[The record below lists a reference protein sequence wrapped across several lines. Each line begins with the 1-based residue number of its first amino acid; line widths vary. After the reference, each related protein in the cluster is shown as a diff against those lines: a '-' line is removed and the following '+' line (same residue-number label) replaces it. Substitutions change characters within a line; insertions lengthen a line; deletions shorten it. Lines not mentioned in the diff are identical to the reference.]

1 MNGLAELLS
10 SKARAEIFRLL
21 FSGTGEELHV
31 REIERRSGLNDST
44 LRQELRK
51 LVRLDLVQSR
61 RDSNR
66 VYYRAKT
73 ESPLYPEIRNL
84 VLKTSGL
91 SDVLKSALA
100 DERIR
105 VAFVFGSIARGEE
118 TAGSDVDLMVIGQL
132 GLRDLSQLLSGIE
145 EKIGREINPHVLRE
159 EEFRKRARAK
169 EHFVSS
175 VVETPKIFIRGS
187 QRELEAIGRQRLAE
201 TTSNKPGRNQQSFK
215 HRGA

>member
-1 MNGLAELLS
+1 MNRFAELLS
-10 SKARAEIFRLL
+10 SRARAEIFRLL
-21 FSGTGEELHV
+21 FNGTGDELHV

-91 SDVLKSALA
+91 SDVLKSVLT
-100 DERIR
+100 DKRIR
-105 VAFVFGSIARGEE
+105 VAFVFGSIAHGEE
-118 TAGSDVDLMVIGQL
+118 KAGSDVDLMVIGQL
-132 GLRDLSQLLSGIE
+132 GLRDLSRLLSGIE
-145 EKIGREINPHVLRE
+145 EKIGREVNPHVLRE
-159 EEFRKRARAK
+159 EEFRKRIRAK

-175 VVETPKIFIRGS
+175 VMETLKIFIIGS
-187 QRELEAIGRQRLAE
+187 QHELEAMGR
-201 TTSNKPGRNQQSFK
+201 
-215 HRGA
+215 

>member
-1 MNGLAELLS
+1 MNRLAELLS
-10 SKARAEIFRLL
+10 SRARAEIFRLL

-44 LRQELRK
+44 LRQELRN

-91 SDVLKSALA
+91 SDVLKSALS
-100 DERIR
+100 DKRIR

-118 TAGSDVDLMVIGQL
+118 KAGSDVDLMVVGNL
-132 GLRDLSQLLSGIE
+132 GLRVLSGLLSGIA
-145 EKIGREINPHVLRE
+145 EKIGREINPHVLHE
-159 EEFRKRARAK
+159 DDFRKRVRAK
-169 EHFVSS
+169 ELFVSS
-175 VVETPKIFIRGS
+175 VMESSKIFIIGS
-187 QRELEAIGRQRLAE
+187 QHELEAMGR
-201 TTSNKPGRNQQSFK
+201 
-215 HRGA
+215 

>member
-1 MNGLAELLS
+1 MNRLAELLS
-10 SKARAEIFRLL
+10 SRARAEIFRLL
-21 FSGTGEELHV
+21 LSGTGEELHV

-51 LVRLDLVQSR
+51 LVRLDLVHSR

-91 SDVLKSALA
+91 SDVLKSAFT
-100 DERIR
+100 DKRIR

-118 TAGSDVDLMVIGQL
+118 KAGSDVDLMVIGEI
-132 GLRDLSQLLSGIE
+132 GLRQLTGLLSGVSVR
-145 EKIGREINPHVLRE
+145 IGREINPHVFSMK
-159 EEFRKRARAK
+159 EFSRRKATK
-169 EHFVSS
+169 DHFLTQVLES
-175 VVETPKIFIRGS
+175 PKIFIIGNEN
-187 QRELEAIGRQRLAE
+187 ELKAMA
-201 TTSNKPGRNQQSFK
+201 
-215 HRGA
+215 

>member
-1 MNGLAELLS
+1 MNRLAELLS
-10 SKARAEIFRLL
+10 SRARAEIFRLL

-91 SDVLKSALA
+91 CDVLKSALT
-100 DERIR
+100 DKRIH

-118 TAGSDVDLMVIGQL
+118 RAGSDVDLMVIGQL
-132 GLRDLSQLLSGIE
+132 GLRDLSRLLSGIE
-145 EKIGREINPHVLRE
+145 EKIGREVNPHVLRE
-159 EEFRKRARAK
+159 EEFQKRIRAK

-175 VVETPKIFIRGS
+175 VMEAPKLFVLGS
-187 QRELEAIGRQRLAE
+187 QRELEAMGR
-201 TTSNKPGRNQQSFK
+201 
-215 HRGA
+215 

>member
-1 MNGLAELLS
+1 MNRLAELLS
-10 SKARAEIFRLL
+10 SRARAEIFRLL
-21 FSGTGEELHV
+21 FGGTGEELHV

-51 LVRLDLVQSR
+51 LVRLDLVHSR

-91 SDVLKSALA
+91 ADVLKHALR
-100 DERIR
+100 DKRIR

-118 TAGSDVDLMVIGQL
+118 KSGSDVDLMVIGQL
-132 GLRDLSQLLSGIE
+132 GLRDLSRLLSGIE
-145 EKIGREINPHVLRE
+145 EKIGREVNPHVLHE
-159 EEFRKRARAK
+159 DEVRKRIRTK

-175 VVETPKIFIRGS
+175 VMESAKIFIIGS
-187 QRELEAIGRQRLAE
+187 QNELETMG
-201 TTSNKPGRNQQSFK
+201 G
-215 HRGA
+215 

>member
-1 MNGLAELLS
+1 MNRFAELLS
-10 SKARAEIFRLL
+10 SRARAEIFRLL
-21 FSGTGEELHV
+21 FNGTGDELHV

-91 SDVLKSALA
+91 SDVLKSVLT
-100 DERIR
+100 DKRIR

-118 TAGSDVDLMVIGQL
+118 KAGSDVDLMVIGQL
-132 GLRDLSQLLSGIE
+132 GLRDLSRLLSGIE
-145 EKIGREINPHVLRE
+145 EKIGREVNPHVLRE
-159 EEFRKRARAK
+159 EEFRKRIRAK

-175 VVETPKIFIRGS
+175 VMETPKIFIIGS
-187 QRELEAIGRQRLAE
+187 ERELEAMGR
-201 TTSNKPGRNQQSFK
+201 
-215 HRGA
+215 

>member
-1 MNGLAELLS
+1 MNRLAELLS
-10 SKARAEIFRLL
+10 SRARAEIFRLL

-91 SDVLKSALA
+91 SDVLKSALR
-100 DERIR
+100 DKRIR
-105 VAFVFGSIARGEE
+105 VAFVFGSIAHGEE
-118 TAGSDVDLMVIGQL
+118 KAGSDVDLMVIGQL
-132 GLRDLSQLLSGIE
+132 GLRDLSRLLSGIQ
-145 EKIGREINPHVLRE
+145 EKIGREVNPHVLKDE
-159 EEFRKRARAK
+159 ELRKRARAK

-175 VVETPKIFIRGS
+175 VLESPKIFIIGS
-187 QRELEAIGRQRLAE
+187 HHELEAMGR
-201 TTSNKPGRNQQSFK
+201 
-215 HRGA
+215 

>member
-1 MNGLAELLS
+1 MNRLAELLS
-10 SKARAEIFRLL
+10 SRARAEIFRLL
-21 FSGTGEELHV
+21 LSGTGEELHV

-91 SDVLKSALA
+91 SDVLKSALK
-100 DERIR
+100 DKRIR
-105 VAFVFGSIARGEE
+105 VAFVFGSIARGDEK
-118 TAGSDVDLMVIGQL
+118 AGSDVDLMVIGQL
-132 GLRDLSQLLSGIE
+132 GLRDLSRLLSGIE
-145 EKIGREINPHVLRE
+145 EKIGREVNPHVLRQ
-159 EEFRKRARAK
+159 EEFKKRVRAR

-175 VVETPKIFIRGS
+175 VMETPKIFIIGS
-187 QRELEAIGRQRLAE
+187 QRELEAMGR
-201 TTSNKPGRNQQSFK
+201 
-215 HRGA
+215 

>member
-1 MNGLAELLS
+1 MNRLAELLS
-10 SKARAEIFRLL
+10 SRARAEIFRLL
-21 FSGTGEELHV
+21 LSGTGEELHV

-91 SDVLKSALA
+91 SDVLKSALT
-100 DERIR
+100 DKRIR
-105 VAFVFGSIARGEE
+105 VAFVFGSIARGDEK
-118 TAGSDVDLMVIGQL
+118 AGSDVDLMVIGQL
-132 GLRDLSQLLSGIE
+132 GLRDLSRLLSGIE
-145 EKIGREINPHVLRE
+145 EKIGREVNPHVLRQ
-159 EEFRKRARAK
+159 EEFKKRVRAR

-175 VVETPKIFIRGS
+175 VMETPKIFIIGA
-187 QRELEAIGRQRLAE
+187 QRELEAMGR
-201 TTSNKPGRNQQSFK
+201 
-215 HRGA
+215 

>member
-1 MNGLAELLS
+1 MNRLAELLS
-10 SKARAEIFRLL
+10 SRARAEIFRLL

-51 LVRLDLVQSR
+51 LVRLELVQSR

-91 SDVLKSALA
+91 SDVLKSALM
-100 DERIR
+100 DKRIR

-118 TAGSDVDLMVIGQL
+118 KAGSDVDLMVIGQL
-132 GLRDLSQLLSGIE
+132 GLRDLSRLLSGIE
-145 EKIGREINPHVLRE
+145 EKIGREVNPHVLRE
-159 EEFRKRARAK
+159 EEFRKRIRAK

-175 VVETPKIFIRGS
+175 VMETPKIFVIGS
-187 QRELEAIGRQRLAE
+187 QRELEAMGR
-201 TTSNKPGRNQQSFK
+201 
-215 HRGA
+215 

>member
-1 MNGLAELLS
+1 MNRLAELLS
-10 SKARAEIFRLL
+10 SRARAEIFRLL
-21 FSGTGEELHV
+21 FSGAGEELHV

-51 LVRLDLVQSR
+51 LVRLELVQSR

-91 SDVLKSALA
+91 SDVLKSALM
-100 DERIR
+100 DKRIR

-118 TAGSDVDLMVIGQL
+118 TAGSDVDLMVIGHL
-132 GLRDLSQLLSGIE
+132 GLRDLSGLLSGIE
-145 EKIGREINPHVLRE
+145 EKIGREVNPHVLRE
-159 EEFRKRARAK
+159 EEFRKRIRAK

-175 VVETPKIFIRGS
+175 VMETPKIFVIGS
-187 QRELEAIGRQRLAE
+187 QRELEAMGR
-201 TTSNKPGRNQQSFK
+201 
-215 HRGA
+215 

>member
-1 MNGLAELLS
+1 MKTNRLSELLS
-10 SKARAEIFRLL
+10 SRARAEIFRLL
-21 FSGTGEELHV
+21 FGGTGEELHV

-51 LVRLDLVQSR
+51 LIRLDLVQSR

-66 VYYRAKT
+66 VYYRAKI

-100 DERIR
+100 DRRIR

-118 TAGSDVDLMVIGQL
+118 KAGSDVDLMVIGQL
-132 GLRDLSQLLSGIE
+132 GLRDLSRLLSGIE
-145 EKIGREINPHVLRE
+145 EKIGREVNPHVLRE
-159 EEFRKRARAK
+159 EEFGKRFREK
-169 EHFVSS
+169 EHFVSN
-175 VVETPKIFIRGS
+175 VMETPKIFVIGS
-187 QRELEAIGRQRLAE
+187 QRELEAMGR
-201 TTSNKPGRNQQSFK
+201 
-215 HRGA
+215 

>member
-1 MNGLAELLS
+1 MNRLAELLS
-10 SKARAEIFRLL
+10 SRARAEIFRLL

-84 VLKTSGL
+84 VLKTAGL
-91 SDVLKSALA
+91 SDVLKSALK
-100 DERIR
+100 DRRIR
-105 VAFVFGSIARGEE
+105 VAFVFGSIVRGEE

-132 GLRDLSQLLSGIE
+132 GLRDLSRLLSGIE
-145 EKIGREINPHVLRE
+145 EKIGREVNPHVFHE
-159 EEFRKRARAK
+159 AEFRKRVRAK
-169 EHFVSS
+169 EYFVSS
-175 VVETPKIFIRGS
+175 VMETPKIFIIGS
-187 QRELEAIGRQRLAE
+187 HHELEAMGR
-201 TTSNKPGRNQQSFK
+201 
-215 HRGA
+215 

>member
-1 MNGLAELLS
+1 MNRLAELLS
-10 SKARAEIFRLL
+10 SRARAEIFRLL
-21 FSGTGEELHV
+21 FSGAVEELHV

-51 LVRLDLVQSR
+51 LVRLELVQSR

-91 SDVLKSALA
+91 ADVLKSALM
-100 DERIR
+100 DKRIR
-105 VAFVFGSIARGEE
+105 VAFVFGSIARGDEK
-118 TAGSDVDLMVIGQL
+118 AGSDVDLMVIGQL
-132 GLRDLSQLLSGIE
+132 GLRDLSRLLSGIE
-145 EKIGREINPHVLRE
+145 EKIGREVNPHVLRE
-159 EEFRKRARAK
+159 EEFRKRIRAK

-175 VVETPKIFIRGS
+175 IMDIPKIFIIGS
-187 QRELEAIGRQRLAE
+187 QRELEAMG
-201 TTSNKPGRNQQSFK
+201 G
-215 HRGA
+215 

>member
-1 MNGLAELLS
+1 MNRLAEILS
-10 SKARAEIFRLL
+10 SRARAEIFRLL
-21 FSGTGEELHV
+21 LSGTGEELHV

-73 ESPLYPEIRNL
+73 ENPLYPEIRNL

-91 SDVLKSALA
+91 SDVLKSALL
-100 DERIR
+100 DKRIR
-105 VAFVFGSIARGEE
+105 VAFVFGSIAHGDEK
-118 TAGSDVDLMVIGQL
+118 AGSDVDLMVIGQL
-132 GLRDLSQLLSGIE
+132 GLRDLSRLLSGIE
-145 EKIGREINPHVLRE
+145 EKIGREVNPHILRE
-159 EEFRKRARAK
+159 EEFRKRIRAK

-175 VVETPKIFIRGS
+175 VMDTPKIFIIGS
-187 QRELEAIGRQRLAE
+187 QHELESMGR
-201 TTSNKPGRNQQSFK
+201 
-215 HRGA
+215 

>member
-1 MNGLAELLS
+1 MNRLAELLS
-10 SKARAEIFRLL
+10 SRARAEIFRLL
-21 FSGTGEELHV
+21 LSGTGEELHV

-61 RDSNR
+61 KDSNR

-91 SDVLKSALA
+91 ADALKSALE
-100 DERIR
+100 DKRIR

-118 TAGSDVDLMVIGQL
+118 KAGSDVDLMVIGRL
-132 GLRDLSQLLSGIE
+132 GLRDLSRLLSGIE
-145 EKIGREINPHVLRE
+145 KKIGREVNPHILRE
-159 EEFRKRARAK
+159 EEFQKRIRAK
-169 EHFVSS
+169 EHFVSN
-175 VVETPKIFIRGS
+175 VMETPKIFIIGS
-187 QRELEAIGRQRLAE
+187 QRELEAMGR
-201 TTSNKPGRNQQSFK
+201 
-215 HRGA
+215 